1 MEAERMN
8 YYQNPTHYQRF
19 IVKFVKNAKTSM
31 LRSKNIIAVSVLL
44 KSALG
49 FGQIPNLPT
58 PQSVGNSPN
67 SVFTLPKIGMQSS
80 DAGKTVAV
88 PQNFVSSSASAIEMQ
103 NRKIMEA
110 DFKRVAQEEEQR
122 KRQSEYEREA
132 QALNAIY
139 NLPSFAGKA
148 GTQAYYDAFGK
159 LSSLN
164 ADNYSLT
171 EANFI
176 VENAYYDNKL
186 NYSQFKAGI
195 DKTASQLF
203 QKMKSE
209 KLDTEDNTA
218 KNIMLFKYFSQDT
231 KLKSGN
237 TTTTHKAFQYDF
249 NDPWGAKDYSKMFV
263 TKLLKTGTGQCHSL
277 PLYYLMLAEAMNTE
291 AYLALAPS
299 HSYIRFPD
307 DEEQWKNIEL
317 TNGMFSMDAYLLE
330 SGYIKSEALQNQ
342 IYMSNLSKKELLA
355 QTLSDLAGGYV
366 HKFGYDDFIDTIVSK
381 ALELNPNSTSALM
394 YKANTSK
401 MRFEHTAGSLGI
413 DLNDNQQFQQIGRYP
428 LAVAQYRQLKGN
440 AEKLDQLGFEFMPQE
455 VYEGWLSSM
464 KKEENRQNSELIAQ
478 KIEEA
483 NRLKQK
489 QKLEAMKKAEEE
501 KKKQAKE
508 NEQPKYFKID
518 PSKL

>member
-1 MEAERMN
+1 MTFTMKKI
-8 YYQNPTHYQRF
+8 Q
-19 IVKFVKNAKTSM
+19 
-31 LRSKNIIAVSVLL
+31 VLFL
-44 KSALG
+44 SGIGMAG

-58 PQSVGNSPN
+58 SQSVSNSAN
-67 SVFTLPKIGMQSS
+67 NVFTLPKIGMQSEIS
-80 DAGKTVAV
+80 SGKVAV
-88 PQNFVSSSASAIEMQ
+88 PRNFVSSSSSAIEMK
-103 NRKIMEA
+103 NRQMIEA
-110 DFKRVAQEEEQR
+110 DFKRVAQEEEQK
-122 KRQSEYEREA
+122 KRQSEYEKEA
-132 QALNAIY
+132 QELNAIY
-139 NLPSFAGKA
+139 NLPSFSGNE
-148 GTQAYYDAFGK
+148 GTKAYYDAFDK

-164 ADNYSLT
+164 ADSYSLT

-186 NYSQFKAGI
+186 NYAQFKAGI
-195 DKTASQLF
+195 DKTANQLF

-218 KNIMLFKYFSQDT
+218 KNITLFKYFSQDT
-231 KLKSGN
+231 KLKNGN
-237 TTTTHKAFQYDF
+237 TTITHKAFQYDF
-249 NDPWGAKDYSKMFV
+249 NDPWGKEDYSKMFV
-263 TKLLKTGTGQCHSL
+263 TKLLKTGKGQCHSL
-277 PLYYLMLAEAMNTE
+277 PLHYLMLAEAMNTE
-291 AYLALAPS
+291 AYLSLAPS

-307 DEEQWKNIEL
+307 DDRQMKNIEL

-366 HKFGYDDFIDTIVSK
+366 HKFGYDDFIDTVVAK

-394 YKANTSK
+394 HKANTSK
-401 MRFEHTAGSLGI
+401 MRFEHTANGLGI
-413 DLNDNQQFQQIGRYP
+413 NPNDNQQLQQIRNYP
-428 LAVAQYRQLKGN
+428 IALAQHNQLKGN
-440 AEKLDQLGFEFMPQE
+440 AEKLNQLGFEFMPQE

-489 QKLEAMKKAEEE
+489 QKLELMKKAEDE
-501 KKKQAKE
+501 KKKQQAKE
-508 NEQPKYFKID
+508 KEESKYFKID